1 MTNLK
6 TTTFL
11 SNGRLCLQPAG
22 PKTPIAND
30 RPGGASQ
37 RGQGSGDFATPGEVV
52 QANAGPVPDKFLRP
66 ILPSKGPAATPTG
79 VNVLDKELL
88 IEEVE

>member
-11 SNGRLCLQPAG
+11 SNGRLYLQPAG

-37 RGQGSGDFATPGEVV
+37 RGQGSGDFATPGKSYRPM
-52 QANAGPVPDKFLRP
+52 QAQSQTSSCDRSSLQKVLLRP
-66 ILPSKGPAATPTG
+66 RP
-79 VNVLDKELL
+79 V
-88 IEEVE
+88 